1 MGMVDDGA
9 AGVRQQRLEKGKSMK
24 KATLVWLGST
34 VATLAL
40 LATASWADVPERGE
54 PQEPVSPVDLTIS
67 MMGVSNELATSLDG
81 ARSGAARFTILGQSY
96 DVTIYSQPLDL
107 AELPDNFGN
116 LNGTTSHLLDFG
128 NGNTITTIDVISL
141 APTIQGWFNAAGTMT
156 IVGGTG
162 IFANIGGVLDMHGVT
177 QSDGASVITLSHIE
191 GTVTL

>member
-1 MGMVDDGA
+1 MVDGGA
-9 AGVRQQRLEKGKSMK
+9 AGVRHQKLEKGKSMK

-54 PQEPVSPVDLTIS
+54 PQEPVSPVDQTIS

-81 ARSGAARFTILGQSY
+81 ARSGAARFTINGESY
-96 DVTIYSQPLDL
+96 EVTIYSQPLEL

-116 LNGTTSHLLDFG
+116 WNGTTSHLLDFG
-128 NGNTITTIDVISL
+128 NGNTITTVDVVSL
-141 APTIQGWFNAAGTMT
+141 SPTIPGWFNVAGTMT
-156 IVGGTG
+156 IVQGTG
-162 IFANIGGVLDMHGVT
+162 IFANIGGVLDFHAVT
-177 QSDGASVITLSHIE
+177 QLDGDKSITQSMIE